1 MIIPPLLKLRWFGLV
16 CPCLED
22 HEDTAARVALK
33 SLSQVPVRW
42 HRSASGSAALAA
54 SGSSTTD
61 SVGGFVSSLFGGA
74 SSPSASSSSSCQKI
88 DGSLDLVDSSSSTAT
103 ATATGVCIQIT
114 PGAIANND
122 TVDGE
127 LSMKQS
133 GGYIKTVLL
142 RTIES
147 AALVSDGGIMG
158 MARSAMQKSSSSS
171 NNNNSNG
178 GGGGNIFVLVSSKN
192 NQELLRFEILNKG
205 NGKSVGSVEREEFL
219 QHLNNLFA
227 WDKKRRAAL
236 NHNESNNDD
245 DDTADD
251 DADAD
256 TNDDEQ
262 FSQNSRN
269 KSSPR
274 AMGRAAKAAHFAR
287 REIELSKTKRE
298 REKKKA
304 KYMEGSA
311 GLKYTAIAMA
321 NRA

>member
-42 HRSASGSAALAA
+42 HRSSSGSAALA
-54 SGSSTTD
+54 SGSSATD
-61 SVGGFVSSLFGGA
+61 SVGGFVSSLFGGS
-74 SSPSASSSSSCQKI
+74 SSPSVSSSSSCQKI
-88 DGSLDLVDSSSSTAT
+88 DGSLDLVDSS
-103 ATATGVCIQIT
+103 TGVCIQIT

-122 TVDGE
+122 TADGE

-133 GGYIKTVLL
+133 GGYIKTVVL
-142 RTIES
+142 RNIES

-158 MARSAMQKSSSSS
+158 MARSAMQKSSS
-171 NNNNSNG
+171 NSNG
-178 GGGGNIFVLVSSKN
+178 GGGGNVFVLVSSKN

-236 NHNESNNDD
+236 NNNESNNDD
-245 DDTADD
+245 DVTADD
-251 DADAD
+251 DAD

-262 FSQNSRN
+262 FAQDSRN